1 MRPEQLLLLV
11 PVPESVLLQLQLLLL
26 LIVLMMMLLQLAPT
40 LDLPKQALALL
51 SLPTR
56 CAEYW
61 RCCRR
66 KYIY

>member
-11 PVPESVLLQLQLLLL
+11 PEPESVLL

-40 LDLPKQALALL
+40 LELPKQALALL